1 MNLEDIKLLLIE
13 YKKMFNCKNPY
24 EILSDKNNYKELN
37 DKDRITLKMFEFII
51 SYLEEKEL
59 KDSGFYD

>member
-1 MNLEDIKLLLIE
+1 MMNLEDIKLLLIE

-24 EILSDKNNYKELN
+24 EILSDENYKGLN

-59 KDSGFYD
+59 KDNGFYD